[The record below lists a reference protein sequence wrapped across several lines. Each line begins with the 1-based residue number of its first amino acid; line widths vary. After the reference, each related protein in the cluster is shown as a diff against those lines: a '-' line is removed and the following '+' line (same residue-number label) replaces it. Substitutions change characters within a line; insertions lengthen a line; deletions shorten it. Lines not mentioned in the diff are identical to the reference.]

1 MFKKA
6 KDRNYNYNLYCLL
19 KVTEQEKRIP
29 LLVDLVSAIIL
40 HQFVFLLF
48 QLKMAPLLGCFDVD
62 SSSDLAEVTGILIMK
77 DCFLHPCKLLTW
89 LHVRVSESFHF
100 DC

>member
-48 QLKMAPLLGCFDVD
+48 QLPFDSISISGILLR
-62 SSSDLAEVTGILIMK
+62 SSARLGLDKSYSRLWLLHRVTG
-77 DCFLHPCKLLTW
+77 
-89 LHVRVSESFHF
+89 
-100 DC
+100 